1 MKRIAVVGIGRWGK
15 NLVREFSKFATIS
28 KCVHQGN
35 LENIRWLN
43 TNYPEIPITTNIEDI
58 LNDPKIDAIAIA
70 TPIHTHYKII
80 KNTLES
86 GKHVFVEKPMTQTI
100 NQANDLIKIAKR
112 KNLSLFVGYIF
123 LYNQI
128 FKKIKKINERESII
142 NINFNW
148 QKFGTFNENIYE
160 NLLSHDLSIVLELL
174 GTPKKF
180 NLINTSSFIT
190 NVDSFSL
197 QLEYSKNKKC
207 SIIINRLSNTKK
219 KTITFF
225 TKKNLYIWD
234 ENTLLKLD
242 KKSKSFKI
250 IYETTDSPLYLE
262 CKNFISNIKNNSD
275 NSSAFLAKE
284 ITKIVSK
291 INKF

>member
-15 NLVREFSKFATIS
+15 NLVREFSKFAIIS